1 MGVVL
6 RSDGGEL
13 LPLDPAR
20 WHREPS
26 AVEQNLLENMAA
38 PVLDVGCGPGRL
50 VIGLGRLGVPALG
63 VDTAPAAVE
72 LARRRGAAVLQR
84 SVFGPVPG
92 CGRWKTVLLLDGNIG
107 IGGDP
112 VRLLERCRQLA
123 ACRATVVVEVDEP
136 GTGCS
141 HHRARLERDA
151 EHGPW
156 FPWAVVGA
164 DAIAGVADR
173 AGLDVQRVEHATGE
187 SRWFAH
193 LRTRPDGAPPMAEQP
208 DRRGI
213 GFLRVA
219 ERSEERRDGRTEQRR
234 GVA

>member
-1 MGVVL
+1 MVVL
-6 RSDGGEL
+6 RSERGEL

-26 AVEQNLLENMAA
+26 AVERSLLENMAA

-50 VIGLGRLGVPALG
+50 VIGLGRRGIPALG

-72 LARRRGAAVLQR
+72 LARRRGASVLLR

-92 CGRWKTVLLLDGNIG
+92 HGRWRTVLLLDGNIG

-112 VRLLERCRQLA
+112 VRLLQRCGQLA
-123 ACRATVVVEVDEP
+123 SGQGTIIVEVDAP
-136 GTGCS
+136 GAGWS
-141 HHRARLERDA
+141 HHRARLERGP

-156 FPWAVVGA
+156 FPWAIVGA
-164 DAIAGVADR
+164 DAIGAVAWT
-173 AGLDVQRVEHATGE
+173 AGLEVQRIEHAGAE
-187 SRWFAH
+187 GRWFAH
-193 LRTRPDGAPPMAEQP
+193 LGV
-208 DRRGI
+208 RR
-213 GFLRVA
+213 
-219 ERSEERRDGRTEQRR
+219 EQRR